1 MITKE
6 IASIISLIEGKF
18 SPEEAAEIIETMVA
32 DRIRFHNIQMLRM
45 WEGNHNFDSKHW
57 DKKIEEMKADKNMAK
72 QLIDEAKREGYKVEI
87 VTNIE
92 VRISKPVVRKLKLQA
107 VRNMEL
113 SKN

>member
-1 MITKE
+1 
-6 IASIISLIEGKF
+6 
-18 SPEEAAEIIETMVA
+18 
-32 DRIRFHNIQMLRM
+32 
-45 WEGNHNFDSKHW
+45 
-57 DKKIEEMKADKNMAK
+57 MKADKNMAK